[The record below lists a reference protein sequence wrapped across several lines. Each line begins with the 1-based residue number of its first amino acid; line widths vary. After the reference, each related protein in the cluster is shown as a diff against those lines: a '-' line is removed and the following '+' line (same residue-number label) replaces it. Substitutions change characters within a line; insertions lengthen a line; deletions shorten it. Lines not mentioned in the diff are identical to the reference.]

1 MKRALIGS
9 GGHAREVM
17 AQMKQDIP
25 CFVDDAYHTE
35 SKGLMRLTD
44 FDPSQFEVM
53 VAIADPCDRSSIV
66 SRLPKHTSYF
76 SFVHPTAVLL
86 EPATIEQFVG
96 VFVGAFCVIST
107 NVKIGSHVLFN
118 RGSHVGHDCILG
130 DYVSLMPNS
139 VVSGNVS
146 IGNKC
151 FLGSGA
157 VVREKISICDGV
169 TIGLNSGVVKHIDT
183 PGVYVGTPV
192 RKIGALL

>member
-1 MKRALIGS
+1 
-9 GGHAREVM
+9 V
-17 AQMKQDIP
+17 P
-25 CFVDDAYHTE
+25 CFVDDIYYEE

-53 VAIADPCDRSSIV
+53 VTIADPYDRSRIV
-66 SRLPKHTSYF
+66 SRLPEQTCYF

-86 EPATIEQFVG
+86 DPSTIEQLVG

-107 NVKIGSHVLFN
+107 NVKVGSHVLFN
-118 RGSHVGHDCILG
+118 RGSHVGHDCVLG
-130 DYVSLMPNS
+130 DFVSLMPNT

-146 IGNKC
+146 IGNRC
-151 FLGSGA
+151 YLGSGA